1 MVCTYTRIR
10 VLSPTNSAMNAH
22 ITQTLQTSCD
32 IDPLRY
38 GWSIG
43 GGIVDVLTPYEVRLR
58 QR

>member
-1 MVCTYTRIR
+1 
-10 VLSPTNSAMNAH
+10 MNAH